1 MRCRPKFRL
10 FNFSK
15 FSKSKTRQKF
25 FFKKTGQKLGKSPE
39 NTQNS
44 GWTSV
49 TGSAHVEN
57 FFEKIGQKVTYAQFF
72 AALQETFRGK
82 DENFFSVLR
91 EIVPHFFEKAPN
103 PLQETMVSRI
113 FHIFSPFFLFFHWKI
128 WKNMV
133 IRKILKIFAKNIF
146 SSSSTRKL
154 LAMPRRA
161 GCTHK

>member
-25 FFKKTGQKLGKSPE
+25 FLKKTGQKLGKSPE

-57 FFEKIGQKVTYAQFF
+57 FFEKISQKVTYAQFF

-82 DENFFSVLR
+82 DEIFFSVLR
-91 EIVPHFFEKAPN
+91 EIVPHFFEKSAKPFTGDYGFKN
-103 PLQETMVSRI
+103 
-113 FHIFSPFFLFFHWKI
+113 FSYFFAFFLYFFIKNFWKI
-128 WKNMV
+128 
-133 IRKILKIFAKNIF
+133 IF
-146 SSSSTRKL
+146 TRKL
-154 LAMPRRA
+154 
-161 GCTHK
+161 